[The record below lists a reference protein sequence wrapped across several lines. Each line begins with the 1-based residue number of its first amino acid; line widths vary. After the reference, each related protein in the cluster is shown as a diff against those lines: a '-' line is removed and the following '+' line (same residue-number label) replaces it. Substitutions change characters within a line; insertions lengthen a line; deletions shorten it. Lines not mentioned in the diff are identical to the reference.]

1 MLQRKSLEE
10 AVAALG
16 AATDLVA
23 AARELLVIGDLVG
36 LPQPAVIDDYS
47 TSRVLTVEDGRAIAS
62 VLGWEDDF
70 QRAWLD
76 QRLYLLSPIAAVCRV
91 TTRPFAWD
99 AAEVARVVREARH
112 RPRVSW
118 NMTPENGIH
127 GGITV
132 PIHMPRARTGSV
144 GWLARS
150 PDVDIPAKLEQYG
163 SALRLAAMHM
173 MDLIHAKRV
182 EAAEPVL
189 PAEALNERELE
200 CLTWAGLGL
209 TDADIGRMIHRSPAT
224 SRFHLDNAVAKLGA
238 RNRTQAVAMAAQLG
252 LVHPLDDEGVAERG
266 EERGRNRKTGESA
279 S

>member
-1 MLQRKSLEE
+1 MSQRSSLDE
-10 AVAALG
+10 AVTVLAG
-16 AATDLVA
+16 ATDLVA
-23 AARELLVIGDLVG
+23 AARQLLVIGEVVG

-99 AAEVARVVREARH
+99 AAEVARAVREARH

-118 NMTPENGIH
+118 KMTPENGIH

-150 PDVDIPAKLEQYG
+150 PDVDIDAKLAEHG
-163 SALRLAAMHM
+163 DTLRLAAMHM

-182 EAAEPVL
+182 ETTEPVV
-189 PAEALNERELE
+189 PAEALHERELE

-209 TDADIGRMIHRSPAT
+209 TDAHIGRMIHRSPAT
-224 SRFHLDNAVAKLGA
+224 SRFHLDNAIAKLGA

-252 LVHPLDDEGVAERG
+252 LVHPLDDDPAPDLAE
-266 EERGRNRKTGESA
+266 EAKTGESA